1 MKKVVLTLLA
11 IIVVLGLFAAS
22 GYAGYRIGFA
32 QAGQR
37 ARVTN
42 GNPQPPNLR
51 PFNNP
56 GPRQFPGRNFG
67 FGMGRGFR
75 RGFGGFPMMPM
86 MGFGFFGLF
95 RFLGGVLLLALVV
108 LFIYWLFTRSGWR
121 LTRQTVET
129 VPAAPAKTETV
140 TETKVEETPKSE

>member
-32 QAGQR
+32 QAAQ
-37 ARVTN
+37 RVTN
-42 GNPQPPNLR
+42 GNPQTPDLR

-56 GPRQFPGRNFG
+56 GPRRLPGRNFGFG

-75 RGFGGFPMMPM
+75 RGFGIMPM
-86 MGFGFFGLF
+86 MGFGFFGPLM
-95 RFLGGVLLLALVV
+95 FLGRILLLILVV
-108 LFIYWLFTRSGWR
+108 WFTYWLFTRSGWR
-121 LTRQTVET
+121 LTRQPVET
-129 VPAAPAKTETV
+129 APAPVKTETV
-140 TETKVEETPKSE
+140 TETKVEETPKNE